1 MRELLAASPNSD
13 SRPEPAEKVALAAMI
28 LILKF

>member
-1 MRELLAASPNSD
+1 LLAVSPNSA
-13 SRPEPAEKVALAAMI
+13 SRPEPAEKVAVVAII